1 MLSAI
6 LTAYYGI
13 SEKEDEPIPDNLQ
26 AISWMDGCY
35 GQLHLT
41 TQEDVLEFEKYLK
54 ITACK
59 QSAARTAVE
68 QAADIGAMF
77 KIIRHM
83 IKQMPG
89 GTMANSPL
97 FSCIQDMF
105 TELEIVSNPDKTD
118 VVILPVHK
126 KAILAGLSKLPSA
139 MGSSFTPEIIMQAFK
154 NNGQI
159 DEEEGVIP
167 DIEGLMGTY

>member
-1 MLSAI
+1 MSD
-6 LTAYYGI
+6 
-13 SEKEDEPIPDNLQ
+13 KEDEPIPDNLQ
-26 AISWMDGCY
+26 AISWMDGCH

-54 ITACK
+54 VTACK

-89 GTMANSPL
+89 GTMSNSPL
-97 FSCIQDMF
+97 FSRLQDMF
-105 TELEIVSNPDKTD
+105 TELEMVSNPDKTD

-126 KAILAGLSKLPSA
+126 KKL
-139 MGSSFTPEIIMQAFK
+139 FLQ
-154 NNGQI
+154 
-159 DEEEGVIP
+159 D
-167 DIEGLMGTY
+167 